1 MTPRPI
7 LIATLILMGAS
18 WGLTQPLTKIAV
30 TAGHPPLG
38 LVFWQLAI
46 AALFLSAV
54 LLLRGQRLPIG
65 RAHLVLYAVIVFV
78 GTILPNSASYRAALH
93 LPSGVMSIVISLV
106 PMMSFPLAIIM
117 ATDRFSGVRLL
128 GLVLGFAAILLIA
141 LPETS
146 LPDPAMVAWLPLALV
161 APAFYAFE
169 GNYVARFG
177 TNGLDPVQVLAGA
190 SILGVVL
197 VLPATLASGTFI
209 DPRVPWDRAEGAI
222 LGIGLAHALAYTG
235 YVWIVGKAG
244 AVFAAQVAYLVTGFG
259 VVWAALI
266 LSETYSPWVWAALGL
281 MFAGLFLV
289 QPRAQKGLPTD
300 AETSNLRA
308 PDRT

>member
-1 MTPRPI
+1 MTERPL
-7 LIATLILMGAS
+7 LIGVLVLMGAA

-30 TAGHPPLG
+30 TAGHAPLG

-46 AALFLSAV
+46 AALV
-54 LLLRGQRLPIG
+54 LGGITVLRGRSLPLKPRYLMI
-65 RAHLVLYAVIVFV
+65 YAVIVAT

-106 PMMSFPLAIIM
+106 PILSFPIAIAM
-117 ATDRFSGVRLL
+117 ATDRFSGLRLL
-128 GLVLGFAAILLIA
+128 GLLLGLGAILLIA

-169 GNYVARFG
+169 GNYVARYG
-177 TNGLDPVQVLAGA
+177 TEDLDPVQVLAGA
-190 SILGVVL
+190 SILGVMVMLPVVL
-197 VLPATLASGTFI
+197 ATGTFV
-209 DPRVPWDRAEGAI
+209 DPRLPWDQAEGAI
-222 LGIGLAHALAYTG
+222 LGIGLSHALAYTG
-235 YVWIVGKAG
+235 YVWIVGRAG

-259 VVWAALI
+259 VLWASLI
-266 LSETYSPWVWAALGL
+266 LAETYSSWVWAALAL

-289 QPRAQKGLPTD
+289 QPRVQKGLPD
-300 AETSNLRA
+300 AAPASKLHET
-308 PDRT
+308 DRT